1 MSADPSSSTAEKIP
15 SFGKLMESIATC
27 APVVADDDLGSG
39 SGTPQDQV
47 LGGCVPIV
55 VQIGI
60 PLPLPVAPKRP
71 LQSGY
76 LIYAQEQRAL
86 IGKEQPRP
94 TPQAVMTRIGAQWK
108 ALGLENQKVYLD
120 QAKANL
126 QKYAK
131 DDAVF
136 KRVNPQQTGS
146 KKRKRIENAA
156 SNMPAKLPKK
166 PRSAYALY
174 SNAVR
179 PQWKADYPEDSASEL
194 KKKIMGAWAELQE
207 SARLPYETQAAS
219 MAAEY
224 AQSLA
229 AISLAKSNSA
239 AIQSGGENSMQV
251 LKSIASASS
260 STEISRQVLE
270 TDDSPKNAD
279 KGHASSGQSPR
290 VQTNGPHAIINQQ
303 DSVSLPALA
312 PPSRP
317 PTARKIH
324 AAHVTPDIQQKNPL
338 FKAAKLRRH
347 VADMWE
353 ALPETEKA
361 IYQNEH
367 KALLKQW
374 KAKMATFKIQNADT
388 TPKASQHSDSVPRAL
403 QVPTAGS
410 SSSRSAQEYEITAKT
425 LSRSVSLAEDVC
437 FIAPEEDQVV
447 SGH

>member
-1 MSADPSSSTAEKIP
+1 M
-15 SFGKLMESIATC
+15 
-27 APVVADDDLGSG
+27 
-39 SGTPQDQV
+39 
-47 LGGCVPIV
+47 
-55 VQIGI
+55 
-60 PLPLPVAPKRP
+60 
-71 LQSGY
+71 
-76 LIYAQEQRAL
+76 
-86 IGKEQPRP
+86 
-94 TPQAVMTRIGAQWK
+94 
-108 ALGLENQKVYLD
+108 QKVYLD

-166 PRSAYALY
+166 PRSAYAYHYFCCLLSFNSLY

-290 VQTNGPHAIINQQ
+290 VQTNGPHAMINQQ

-317 PTARKIH
+317 PTARKYLH
-324 AAHVTPDIQQKNPL
+324 FSMT
-338 FKAAKLRRH
+338 
-347 VADMWE
+347 
-353 ALPETEKA
+353 
-361 IYQNEH
+361 
-367 KALLKQW
+367 
-374 KAKMATFKIQNADT
+374 
-388 TPKASQHSDSVPRAL
+388 
-403 QVPTAGS
+403 
-410 SSSRSAQEYEITAKT
+410 
-425 LSRSVSLAEDVC
+425 
-437 FIAPEEDQVV
+437 
-447 SGH
+447 